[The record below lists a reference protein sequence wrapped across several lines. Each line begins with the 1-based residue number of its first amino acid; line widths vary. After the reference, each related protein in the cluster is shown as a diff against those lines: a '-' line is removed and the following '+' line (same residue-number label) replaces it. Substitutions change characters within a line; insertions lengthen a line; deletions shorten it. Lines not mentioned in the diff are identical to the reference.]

1 MGRLGQ
7 KEPALDRAE
16 ERESQVVRIGGGAKL
31 AALLHLG
38 EPIFDAVA
46 PHGKTVGKA
55 LSRRLR
61 IVGELTRERSQ
72 WTSSALYGLV
82 EPNDGVAPSLEG
94 RQRIQRLQMRPLR
107 VENAVGLPGD
117 NLEHQRVLVR
127 EVVVELRFA
136 HAACR

>member
-16 ERESQVVRIGGGAKL
+16 ECESQVVRTGRGAKF

-38 EPIFDAVA
+38 EPIFDALA

-61 IVGELTRERSQ
+61 IVGEFTCERSQ
-72 WTSSALYGLV
+72 WTSSPLCGLV
-82 EPNDGVAPSLEG
+82 EPNEGVAPSLEG
-94 RQRIQRLQMRPLR
+94 RQRIQRLQMGPLR
-107 VENAVGLPGD
+107 VENAFALPGD
-117 NLEHQRVLVR
+117 NLEHQR
-127 EVVVELRFA
+127 
-136 HAACR
+136 